1 MLFFFASLDLKRK
14 RASHTK
20 ELHDLDIS
28 KGGEGGEN
36 RYDTLYFSSTS
47 RAPHLTVCVCPLPSP
62 RRHEEERGEHA
73 LRRKQTTTGRRG
85 QRGRR

>member
-1 MLFFFASLDLKRK
+1 MLPYER
-14 RASHTK
+14 TTY
-20 ELHDLDIS
+20 DLDIS

-62 RRHEEERGEHA
+62 RRHEENAGSTR
-73 LRRKQTTTGRRG
+73 
-85 QRGRR
+85 